1 MVMRSRIIRQECGM
15 RDAQRALEV
24 THIGKKTLGRPWCKL
39 EDNIKIGL
47 TEYGGVHY
55 IHLAPSGSG
64 REQALGCE
72 NMIIRIRIR
81 IP

>member
-24 THIGKKTLGRPWCKL
+24 KHKGKKTLGRTWCKL
-39 EDNIKIGL
+39 EDNIKMGL
-47 TEYGGVHY
+47 TDFLVRIY
-55 IHLAPSGSG
+55 IHLAPFGSG

-72 NMIIRIRIR
+72 NMIIKIR